1 MRAFAIDGFGEEGSI
16 RELPDPVPGDG
27 EVLVRVNVAGMNATD
42 IFVMAGFMKD
52 YVEHRFPLVIGIDA
66 SGVVER
72 VGAGV
77 EAYREGDEVYGFVRK
92 QLMGEGTMA
101 DLVSLAVG
109 GLTHKPRTITWEEAA
124 VVGHSALTAAAA
136 VEDVA
141 LRRGERLVLLGGTG
155 GVGSYA
161 TQFAAERGV
170 EVIAVTRPEFTVY
183 AQSMGA
189 AAVVDYT
196 VEDPVAELRM
206 RFPDGVDAV
215 IDLVGIPDLLA
226 GFASALKP
234 GGRVA
239 STVLPPEMQ
248 GVAGK
253 GIEGKMTARY
263 AADHRFPEIAVRIA
277 EGSLRIP
284 AIQAFP
290 FDHIQDAVALQ
301 ATRHVRGKIA
311 VQIGLAGHTEGEL
324 EAAVPA

>member
-1 MRAFAIDGFGEEGSI
+1 MRAFAIDNFGEEGSV

-42 IFVMAGFMKD
+42 IFVMSGFMKD

-77 EAYREGDEVYGFVRK
+77 EAFREGDEVYGFVRK
-92 QLMGEGTMA
+92 QVMGEGTMA
-101 DLVSLAVG
+101 DLVCLGTG

-170 EVIAVTRPEFTVY
+170 EAVAVTRPEFTVY

-196 VEDPVAELRM
+196 VDDPVEELRT

-226 GFASALKP
+226 GVASVLKP

-248 GVAGK
+248 GVGGN
-253 GIEGKMTARY
+253 GIESKMTVRY

-277 EGSLRIP
+277 EGSLRLP

-311 VQIGLAGHTEGEL
+311 VQIGLAAHSEDTREE
-324 EAAVPA
+324 AVPA